1 MALNVRRYFNRI
13 ILWLVLQLTEELKL
27 RFDFLSK
34 ATAKIKTSSA
44 RETILAYLENSEDLY
59 LADKSMKALK
69 SGKEKAIPLDQ
80 VERNLG
86 LAD

>member
-1 MALNVRRYFNRI
+1 MLAIRLPKEI
-13 ILWLVLQLTEELKL
+13 ELRL
-27 RFDFLSK
+27 DNLAK
-34 ATAKIKTSSA
+34 ATGRTKTFYA
-44 RETILAYLENSEDLY
+44 REAILAYIEDMEDLY

-69 SGKEKAIPLDQ
+69 SGKVKAIPLDQ

>member
-1 MALNVRRYFNRI
+1 LTLDYLARVSRRAKTLYAHEA
-13 ILWLVLQLTEELKL
+13 ILT
-27 RFDFLSK
+27 
-34 ATAKIKTSSA
+34 
-44 RETILAYLENSEDLY
+44 YLEDLKDLY

-69 SGKEKAIPLDQ
+69 SGKVKAIPLNQ

>member
-1 MALNVRRYFNRI
+1 MLAIRLPKEI
-13 ILWLVLQLTEELKL
+13 ELRL
-27 RFDFLSK
+27 DNLSK
-34 ATAKIKTSSA
+34 ATGRTKTFYA
-44 RETILAYLENSEDLY
+44 REAILAYLEDMEDLY

-69 SGKEKAIPLDQ
+69 SGKVKTIPLDQ

>member
-1 MALNVRRYFNRI
+1 MLAIRLPKEI
-13 ILWLVLQLTEELKL
+13 ELRL
-27 RFDFLSK
+27 DNLAK
-34 ATAKIKTSSA
+34 ATGRTKTFYA
-44 RETILAYLENSEDLY
+44 REAILAYLEDLEDVY

-69 SGKEKAIPLDQ
+69 SGKVKAIPLDQ